1 MEGNNII
8 EDEFKELH
16 FQGAPKVITEIP
28 GPKSR
33 AILEK
38 QELLDA
44 NVVSYPLTYTFALEA
59 AKGAT
64 LMDVDGNVY
73 VDFSAGVSV
82 CNVGYQNPDVLEVV
96 KKQADKIIHT
106 LDIPTK
112 ARIDILEAL
121 SRIAPGSMKGNSKII
136 FGGPSG
142 SDAVEAAIKLAKVNK
157 KGYRIITFEGGYHG
171 QTSGSLAATAKKSYK
186 ENYLPLIPGI
196 VHAPYPYCYRCPF
209 GKESAE
215 ECDMECLRYIEHL
228 FKDPY
233 SGLVQPA
240 GMIVEPIQGESG
252 ILIPPKEFIQGL
264 ARLCKE
270 NDILFVCDEV
280 QAGFGRTGTYW
291 WSCEHFDVTP
301 DAITMAK
308 SLGGIGIPI
317 AGMMYKKEFD
327 EAWGP
332 GGHMGTF
339 RGNVLGCAAGAA
351 AIKFTEDNQLLKR
364 SAELGDYALKM
375 LKDLQDEVSCI
386 GDVRGKGLF
395 LGVEFVEDTE
405 TKKPAEELL
414 KKVVGQCLERGVIIW
429 KGGHWI
435 NVARFIPALTITKE
449 LLDKGLDIF
458 SEVVKALDKTI

>member
-1 MEGNNII
+1 MYEGYTITEN
-8 EDEFKELH
+8 EFKKLH
-16 FQGAPKVITEIP
+16 FPDPEVITEIP

-38 QELLDA
+38 QKLLDS
-44 NVVSYPLTYTFALEA
+44 NVVSYPLTYPFALEA

-73 VDFSAGVSV
+73 IDFSAGVSV

-96 KKQADKIIHT
+96 KRQADKIIHT
-106 LDIPTK
+106 LDIPTQ

-121 SRIAPGSMKGNSKII
+121 SKIAPGSMKGNSKII

-142 SDAVEAAIKLAKVNK
+142 SDAIEAAIKLAKVNK
-157 KGYRIITFEGGYHG
+157 NGFGIITFEGGYHG
-171 QTSGSLAATAKKSYK
+171 QTSGALAATAKKSYK

-196 VHAPYPYCYRCPF
+196 FHAPYPYCYRCPF
-209 GKESAE
+209 GKEAN
-215 ECDMECLRYIEHL
+215 ECDMECLRFIEHL
-228 FKDPY
+228 FEDPY

-240 GMIVEPIQGESG
+240 GMIVESIQGESG

-270 NDILFVCDEV
+270 NDVLFVCDEV

-327 EAWGP
+327 EV
-332 GGHMGTF
+332 
-339 RGNVLGCAAGAA
+339 N
-351 AIKFTEDNQLLKR
+351 
-364 SAELGDYALKM
+364 
-375 LKDLQDEVSCI
+375 CI
-386 GDVRGKGLF
+386 GEVRGKGLF
-395 LGVEFVEDTE
+395 LGIEFVEDKN
-405 TKKPAEELL
+405 TKKPAEDLL
-414 KKVVGQCLERGVIIW
+414 KKLVAKCLKRGVIVW

-435 NVARFIPALTITKE
+435 NVARLIPALTITKK
-449 LLDKGLDIF
+449 LLDKGLEIF
-458 SEVVKALDKTI
+458 SDVVKELDKTI